1 MDTKLKHFTI
11 STLLAFLCKRQG
23 LTSPI
28 VADKPAS
35 QNLKVLFA
43 KRCFCRYQP
52 VEQAGSEQWKSLQSQ
67 GVPRAPRGSCPRK
80 ETRGGITSLPPPNL
94 PFPTT
99 LALLPTPLIARDLK
113 TTPGRKAALPAGA
126 AGQAGRGAGLLAETS
141 PGTCAA
147 LEAGQGALGTEI
159 SYSKQ
164 NIVLYETIKK
174 VPEGGPK
181 YILYFT
187 LNPCFDLTL

>member
-1 MDTKLKHFTI
+1 MLSFVKGRAL
-11 STLLAFLCKRQG
+11 TLPLW
-23 LTSPI
+23 LTN
-28 VADKPAS
+28 
-35 QNLKVLFA
+35 QLH
-43 KRCFCRYQP
+43 
-52 VEQAGSEQWKSLQSQ
+52 KSLRCSFPSAVFAGINLWSKLGLSNGNPCRCRGTQ
-67 GVPRAPRGSCPRK
+67 GPPRGPCPRK
-80 ETRGGITSLPPPNL
+80 ETRGRITSHCLPPNL
-94 PFPTT
+94 PYPPTP
-99 LALLPTPLIARDLK
+99 AFLPTPLIDRGLK
-113 TTPGRKAALPAGA
+113 TNPGRKAGLPAGA
-126 AGQAGRGAGLLAETS
+126 AGQAGRGAGLLADTS

>member
-1 MDTKLKHFTI
+1 MEI
-11 STLLAFLCKRQG
+11 
-23 LTSPI
+23 P
-28 VADKPAS
+28 ADAG
-35 QNLKVLFA
+35 VL
-43 KRCFCRYQP
+43 
-52 VEQAGSEQWKSLQSQ
+52 
-67 GVPRAPRGSCPRK
+67 RAPP
-80 ETRGGITSLPPPNL
+80 GGPAPGKKPGVASHRLPPNL
-94 PFPTT
+94 PYPPTP
-99 LALLPTPLIARDLK
+99 AFLPTPLIDRGLK
-113 TTPGRKAALPAGA
+113 TNPGRKAGLPAGA
-126 AGQAGRGAGLLAETS
+126 AGQAGRGAGLLADTS